1 MKVIGRG
8 LAWVGTV
15 LFVLTVLVPLVWVV
29 YSSIKSSPEIL
40 ASPWSLPSTPQWN
53 NYVKAWNESRIGSY
67 FWNSLYVC
75 LATLFILIPISAM
88 ASYIFA
94 KHPFKGSNLI
104 FGTFLGGMMF
114 PQFLV
119 IVPLYLL
126 MVQLKMLNTHHG
138 LILVYVA
145 FSLPFTVFVLTGF
158 FQQLPDELGEAAMI
172 DGCTDA
178 GTFWRIMLPLA
189 RPGLIV
195 VTIFNVIG
203 LWNEYNLALVLLNT
217 KDRFTLPL
225 GLANLSNTN
234 QYTSDQG
241 AMFAA
246 IVIVMVPVLLIY
258 WLLKEK
264 IQQAMLAG
272 AVKG

>member
-8 LAWVGTV
+8 LAWIGTV

-40 ASPWSLPSTPQWN
+40 ASPWSLPSAPQWN

-75 LATLFILIPISAM
+75 LVTLLILVPISAM

-126 MVQLKMLNTHHG
+126 MLQLKMLNTHHG
-138 LILVYVA
+138 LIIVYVA

-195 VTIFNVIG
+195 VTIFNIIG

>member
-15 LFVLTVLVPLVWVV
+15 LFVLTVLVPLIWVI

-40 ASPWSLPSTPQWN
+40 ASPWSLPSAPQWN

-75 LATLFILIPISAM
+75 LVTLLILIPVSAM

-126 MVQLKMLNTHHG
+126 MLQLKMLNTHHG
-138 LILVYVA
+138 LIIVYVA

-195 VTIFNVIG
+195 VTIFNIIG

-246 IVIVMVPVLLIY
+246 IVIVMVPVLVIY